1 MKNKPGKIL
10 IVAGFLLAV
19 ASPFLV
25 IVLGLPVYITGAIML
40 LKGEKI
46 TDDTIAWLILPVV
59 FWFPAVLI
67 LNAFFPF

>member
-25 IVLGLPVYITGAIML
+25 IFLGLPVYIIGAIML

-46 TDDTIAWLILPVV
+46 TDDTIAWLILS
-59 FWFPAVLI
+59 LI
-67 LNAFFPF
+67 L